1 MPCQMWQAR
10 AQHLSRSTR
19 RVRRRSFSMG
29 GALFSGG
36 KARRDTGKCRD
47 VIHLGCRQEK
57 MSVFAMHD
65 RNLLGEPYA

>member
-1 MPCQMWQAR
+1 
-10 AQHLSRSTR
+10 
-19 RVRRRSFSMG
+19 MG